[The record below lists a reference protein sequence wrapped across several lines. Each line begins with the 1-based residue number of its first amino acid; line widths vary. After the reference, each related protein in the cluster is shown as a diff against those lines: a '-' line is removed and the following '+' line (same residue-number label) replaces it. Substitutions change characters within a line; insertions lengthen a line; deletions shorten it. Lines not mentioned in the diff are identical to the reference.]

1 MNKKAIYALT
11 AIALQSVIFQSA
23 NADSTV
29 RITSNI
35 TASPCTV
42 DTTSSDINL
51 GVMTASYL
59 NNPSLN
65 KASEYTLPLVIKLIG
80 CPETTTSVSATFSGT
95 PSTQNSSYYKNTSG
109 NAGDAAAM
117 DVEFDRYTEGT
128 GDREL
133 LKNGSMI
140 RDLAIEN
147 GEASFAVVARMINS
161 SSSTTI
167 GAGDVS
173 TAISINFSYK

>member
-23 NADSTV
+23 NAESTV

-65 KASEYTLPLVIKLIG
+65 QASDYTLPLVIKLIG

-95 PSTQNSSYYKNTSG
+95 PSHKIAVIIKTRPATLVMQ
-109 NAGDAAAM
+109 
-117 DVEFDRYTEGT
+117 
-128 GDREL
+128 L
-133 LKNGSMI
+133 LWMLSLTDIQKVLVTVN
-140 RDLAIEN
+140 
-147 GEASFAVVARMINS
+147 
-161 SSSTTI
+161 
-167 GAGDVS
+167 
-173 TAISINFSYK
+173 Y